1 MWQFENLKMEGMKQL
16 RCFTALFTS
25 NKTGFHFQIF
35 KLPHFQIK
43 KGAVINY
50 CAFLIWN
57 ILLI

>member
-43 KGAVINY
+43 KGAVIIY
-50 CAFLIWN
+50 CAFFRW
-57 ILLI
+57 